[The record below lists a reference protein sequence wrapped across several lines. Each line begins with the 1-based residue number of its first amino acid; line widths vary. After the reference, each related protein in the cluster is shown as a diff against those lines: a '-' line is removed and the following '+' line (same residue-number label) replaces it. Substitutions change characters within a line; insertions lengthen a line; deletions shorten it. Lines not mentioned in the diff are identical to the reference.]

1 MERLR
6 STIAQYGR
14 WSEIGIYI
22 DRMEAHIESD
32 FSIAVENAK
41 ALLETIGKEICKE
54 KKVELNSNP
63 TVGAVMKKAF
73 TAIGYNSEDLVNKIS
88 TALTT
93 IGQELGTLR
102 NLISPTSHGKSLEEL
117 KERNNKVDLLTREF
131 LIDSTLSV
139 ARFMIRAFEERNY
152 CELHDSN
159 LESDSKPL
167 VYTEEEDF
175 NEFWDQAY
183 GEFEMGDY
191 SYTASEI
198 LFNVDYD
205 VYELEHRNFSEL
217 QDEVESGVFE

>member
-6 STIAQYGR
+6 STIVQYGR

-22 DRMEAHIESD
+22 DRMEAHFESD

-41 ALLETIGKEICKE
+41 ALLETIGKEICKD
-54 KKVELNSNP
+54 KNVELSNNP
-63 TVGAVMKKAF
+63 TVGAVIKKAF
-73 TAIGYNSEDLVNKIS
+73 IAIGYNSEDLVNKIS
-88 TALTT
+88 TALST

-139 ARFMIRAFEERNY
+139 ARFMIRAFEERKY
-152 CELHDSN
+152 SELRDGS
-159 LESDSKPL
+159 LEIDGKTL
-167 VYTEEEDF
+167 NYTEEEDF
-175 NEFWDQAY
+175 NEFWDQTY

-198 LFNVDYD
+198 LYGLDYGA
-205 VYELEHRNFSEL
+205 YELEHRNFSEL
-217 QDEVESGVFE
+217 EDELESGVI

>member
-1 MERLR
+1 MEKLR
-6 STIAQYGR
+6 STVAQYGR

-22 DRMEAHIESD
+22 DRMEAYFESD

-41 ALLETIGKEICKE
+41 ALLETIGKEICKD

-63 TVGAVMKKAF
+63 TIGAVIKKAF
-73 TAIGYNSEDLVNKIS
+73 TAIGYNSEDMVNKIS

-131 LIDSTLSV
+131 LIDSTLTV
-139 ARFMIRAFEERNY
+139 ARFMIRAFEERKY
-152 CELHDSN
+152 SELRDST
-159 LESDSKPL
+159 LEIDSETL
-167 VYTEEEDF
+167 IYTEEEDF
-175 NEFWDQAY
+175 NEFWDQTY

-198 LFNVDYD
+198 LFSLDYGA
-205 VYELEHRNFSEL
+205 YELEHKNFSEL
-217 QDEVESGVFE
+217 EDELESGVI